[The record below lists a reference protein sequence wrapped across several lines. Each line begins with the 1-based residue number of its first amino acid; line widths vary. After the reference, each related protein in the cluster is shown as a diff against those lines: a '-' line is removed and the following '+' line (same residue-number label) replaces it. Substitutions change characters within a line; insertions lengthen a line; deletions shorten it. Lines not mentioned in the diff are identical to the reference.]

1 MRSCA
6 HKGEASGRE
15 ASPQSTAKDA
25 AAFTDKAPLV
35 YVFGERV
42 GVIDCADTRPAAGGT
57 AGGAPGGGVRFHR
70 ESTVR
75 ETWKHHVLRGE
86 NTVFTVF
93 FAYRRNPR
101 FLKDLA
107 ESHRKSRRGRAAQCR
122 VTNCS

>member
-42 GVIDCADTRPAAGGT
+42 GVIDCADTRPAAGET
-57 AGGAPGGGVRFHR
+57 AGVAPCADRD
-70 ESTVR
+70 
-75 ETWKHHVLRGE
+75 
-86 NTVFTVF
+86 FTVDP
-93 FAYRRNPR
+93 AC
-101 FLKDLA
+101 A
-107 ESHRKSRRGRAAQCR
+107 SHAFTMRGP
-122 VTNCS
+122 